1 MHYDPIKDNHNLPH
15 DPFTALVVPRPIGW
29 ITTIGRTGVVNLA
42 PYSFF
47 NAVAARPPYVMFAS
61 GMRKDSQR
69 NAETSGEFVANLA
82 TFDLRDQMNATSA
95 SVDSAVS
102 EPEIAG
108 LEMAPSV
115 AVKPPRVK
123 RTPIAL
129 ECKYLKTVD
138 LPGLDGKPH
147 IFSIVIGAVVSIF
160 IDDSI
165 IVDGHVD
172 LSKAR
177 PIARLGYL
185 DDYAVVTSDTMFKM
199 PRPT

>member
-1 MHYDPIKDNHNLPH
+1 MHYEPNEDNHNLPH

-29 ITTIGRTGVVNLA
+29 ITSIGPSGVVNLA

-61 GMRKDSQR
+61 GARKDSQR

-95 SVDSAVS
+95 AVDSAVS

-108 LEMAPSV
+108 LEIAPSV

-129 ECKYLKTVD
+129 ECKYLKTVG
-138 LPGLDGKPH
+138 LPGLDGTPH

-165 IVDGHVD
+165 IVNGKVD
-172 LSKAR
+172 LSIAR

-185 DDYAVVTSDTMFKM
+185 DDYAVVTADTMFKM
-199 PRPT
+199 KRPT

>member
-1 MHYDPIKDNHNLPH
+1 MHYEPIKDNHKLPH

-29 ITTIGRTGVVNLA
+29 ITTIGASGVVNLA

-61 GMRKDSQR
+61 GARKDSQR
-69 NAETSGEFVANLA
+69 NAETSGELVANLA

-95 SVDSAVS
+95 AVDSAVS

-108 LEMAPSV
+108 LEMTPSV

-129 ECKYLKTVD
+129 ECKYLKTVG

-147 IFSIVIGAVVSIF
+147 IFFDRDRRG
-160 IDDSI
+160 
-165 IVDGHVD
+165 
-172 LSKAR
+172 R
-177 PIARLGYL
+177 
-185 DDYAVVTSDTMFKM
+185 
-199 PRPT
+199 